1 MIAARSIRLLA
12 AVAIAAATALAAPS
26 VGAQTYPDRPIK
38 MVVGFPAGSGA
49 DTLVRFFANKLAQ
62 VSRGT
67 IIVDNRPGVA
77 GNIGSDLVAKSK
89 PDGYTI
95 LMNPASSMAG
105 NPHIYKSMPFDVQKD
120 LIAVASLMRL
130 GFILTIGPNN
140 PATSIKE
147 LTAQLKAKGDKAT
160 FAYANSSS
168 LAATALYMHEAGIS
182 ARGVAYKAS
191 AQAVGDVTAG
201 QVDFLFTDT
210 TYALGQERQGR
221 VKLLATS
228 APNRTASAPHIPTMK
243 ELGYPQSSLAPWWGF
258 YVPAGT
264 PEPIVNQIER
274 WALEIVAMPDTQE
287 FIKSQGSE
295 AVPGGRAA
303 TTKLLAE
310 SLAEWAHIVKL
321 AKIEP

>member
-1 MIAARSIRLLA
+1 MAASRSFRLCVA
-12 AVAIAAATALAAPS
+12 AVAAATAAPAAS
-26 VGAQTYPDRPIK
+26 AQTYPDRPIK
-38 MVVGFPAGSGA
+38 VVVGFPAGSGA
-49 DTLVRFFANKLAQ
+49 DTLVRFFSNKLAQ
-62 VSRGT
+62 VSGGT
-67 IIVDNRPGVA
+67 VIVDNRPGVA

-130 GFILTIGPNN
+130 GFILTIEPAN

-168 LAATALYMHEAGIS
+168 LAATALYMHEAGIT

-210 TYALGQERQGR
+210 TYALGQQRQGR

-228 APNRTASAPHIPTMK
+228 APNRIASAPEIPTMR
-243 ELGYPQSSLAPWWGF
+243 ELGFPQSSLAPWWGF
-258 YVPAGT
+258 YVAAGT
-264 PEPIVNQIER
+264 PDSIVARIEQ
-274 WALEIVAMPDTQE
+274 WALAIVAMPDTQE
-287 FIKSQGSE
+287 FIKAQGSE
-295 AVPGGRAA
+295 PMAGGRAA
-303 TTKLLAE
+303 TTTLLAD
-310 SLAEWAHIVKL
+310 SLAEWARIVKL

>member
-1 MIAARSIRLLA
+1 MG
-12 AVAIAAATALAAPS
+12 TALIAPAASAQPYPS
-26 VGAQTYPDRPIK
+26 RPIK
-38 MVVGFPAGSGA
+38 VVVGFPAGSGA
-49 DTLVRFFANKLAQ
+49 DTLVRFFAGKLAQ

-67 IIVDNRPGVA
+67 VIVDNRPGVA
-77 GNIGSDLVAKSK
+77 GNIGSNLVATSK

-105 NPHIYKSMPFDVQKD
+105 NPHIYKNMPFDVRKD

-140 PATSIKE
+140 PAGSVKE
-147 LTAQLKAKGDKAT
+147 LTAQLKARDGKAT

-168 LAATALYMHEAGIS
+168 LAATALYMHEAGIT

-210 TYALGQERQGR
+210 TYALGQARQGR

-228 APNRTASAPHIPTMK
+228 APNRIASAPDIATMK
-243 ELGYPQSSLAPWWGF
+243 ELGFPQSSLAPWWGF
-258 YVPAGT
+258 YMPAGT
-264 PEPIVNQIER
+264 PDAIVSQIEK

-295 AVPGGRAA
+295 ALPGGRAA
-303 TTKLLAE
+303 TTKLLEE
-310 SLAEWAHIVKL
+310 SLAEWARIVKL
-321 AKIEP
+321 ANITPQ